1 MNASKKKFFYDNGY
15 FLAKNLFKE
24 SSISVLE
31 EEFDKIISQLK
42 QSGEDINA
50 RWGGNV
56 IKKTDVKNSQVLHTH
71 NVQSFSSIM
80 LDMVQDKNL
89 LNLVEAFIGPDIVL
103 HHTKLFLKPPK
114 VGSTFPLHQDWSYFP
129 TQNNTMIAA
138 MIHISDSTEEMGCLR
153 LVPGSNKLGKIKNS
167 DGHSFVKE
175 IHNNYPLKSVT
186 PIEAKK
192 GDVLFF
198 HSFTIHGSMPN
209 KSKRP
214 RKTILIQLFSGKDK
228 VVDGINHTNVQ
239 IVLKGWNYNA
249 TRETAERL

>member
-1 MNASKKKFFYDNGY
+1 MKYSKKSFFNENGY
-15 FLAKNLFKE
+15 FLAKNLFRE

-31 EEFDKIISQLK
+31 KEFDKIIFQLK
-42 QSGEDINA
+42 KSGEDINA
-50 RWGGNV
+50 RWGGDV
-56 IKKTDVKNSQVLHTH
+56 SRETDVKDSQVLHTH
-71 NVQSFSSIM
+71 NVQSFSSTM
-80 LDMVQDKNL
+80 LEMVQDKNL
-89 LNLVEAFIGPDIVL
+89 LSLVETFIGPDIVL

-138 MIHISDSTEEMGCLR
+138 VIHISDSTEEMGCLR
-153 LVPGSNKLGKIKNS
+153 LVPESNKLGKIKNS
-167 DGHSFVKE
+167 DGHSFLKE
-175 IHNNYPLKSVT
+175 IHDKYPLDSVM

-209 KSKRP
+209 RSKRP
-214 RKTILIQLFSGKDK
+214 RKTILIQFYSGRDK
-228 VVDGINHTNVQ
+228 IINGINHTNVQ

-249 TRETAERL
+249 TRRTAEKL

>member
-1 MNASKKKFFYDNGY
+1 MNNSRKNFFNNNGY

-31 EEFDKIISQLK
+31 KEFDKIISQLK
-42 QSGEDINA
+42 RSGENINA
-50 RWGGNV
+50 RWGGDV
-56 IKKTDVKNSQVLHTH
+56 SRETDVKNSQVLHTH

-89 LNLVEAFIGPDIVL
+89 LNLVETFIGPDIVL

-167 DGHSFVKE
+167 DGHSFVRK
-175 IHNNYPLKSVT
+175 
-186 PIEAKK
+186 
-192 GDVLFF
+192 
-198 HSFTIHGSMPN
+198 FTIN
-209 KSKRP
+209 
-214 RKTILIQLFSGKDK
+214 ILL
-228 VVDGINHTNVQ
+228 N
-239 IVLKGWNYNA
+239 L
-249 TRETAERL
+249 

>member
-1 MNASKKKFFYDNGY
+1 MNDSRKSFFNDNGY
-15 FLAKNLFKE
+15 FLAKKLFKE
-24 SSISVLE
+24 PTISVLE

-42 QSGEDINA
+42 QSGENINA
-50 RWGGNV
+50 RWGGYV
-56 IKKTDVKNSQVLHTH
+56 SKETDVKNSQVLHTH

-89 LNLVEAFIGPDIVL
+89 LNLVETFIGPDIVL

-114 VGSTFPLHQDWSYFP
+114 VGSAFPLHQDWSYFP

-167 DGHSFVKE
+167 DGHSFVRK
-175 IHNNYPLKSVT
+175 IHNKYPLESVT

-209 KSKRP
+209 KSERP
-214 RKTILIQLFSGKDK
+214 RKTILIQLFSGRDK
-228 VVDGINHTNVQ
+228 VVKGVNHTNVQ

-249 TRETAERL
+249 TREAAEKL